1 MHLHIIKTAGGRAT
15 IKARMAISDSVER
28 AIMKDRMGEKRR
40 KYGGK
45 HLLLKPF

>member
-1 MHLHIIKTAGGRAT
+1 MHLHIIKTAGGIAT

-40 KYGGK
+40 KIWGET
-45 HLLLKPF
+45 FVAQAF

>member
-28 AIMKDRMGEKRR
+28 AIMKDRMGEKR